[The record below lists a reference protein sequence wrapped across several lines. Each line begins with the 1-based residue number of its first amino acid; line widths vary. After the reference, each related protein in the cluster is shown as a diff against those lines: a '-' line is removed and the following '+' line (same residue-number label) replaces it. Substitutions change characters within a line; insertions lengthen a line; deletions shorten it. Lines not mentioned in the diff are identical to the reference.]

1 MKRNTIVALLI
12 VAVMAIII
20 ISSLTSG
27 EENEAYI
34 ARIEQEREEKDRDMR
49 IAEDSPFAPDS
60 VEYKGLNYFPVD
72 RDYKIKAKL
81 EMITNKKIVTLVTSD
96 EGEKQYLEFAYA
108 IFDLHDKTN
117 RLLILETVGGEFDGM
132 LFLAFGDATSAGET
146 YGAGRYVELERGGE
160 NSIAIDFNQAYNPY
174 CAYTDGYSCPFP
186 PRENLLEVPIRAGE
200 KNYDE

>member
-1 MKRNTIVALLI
+1 MKRNTVVIALIIVVLG
-12 VAVMAIII
+12 III

-27 EENEAYI
+27 EENEAYV

-60 VEYKGLNYFPVD
+60 VEYNGLNYFSVD

-81 EMITNKKIVTLVTSD
+81 EMITDKKIVTLPTS
-96 EGEKQYLEFAYA
+96 EGDKKQYLEFAYA
-108 IFDLHDKTN
+108 IFDLNDKTN

-132 LFLAFGDATSAGET
+132 LFLAFGDATSAGDT
-146 YGAGRYVELERGGE
+146 YGAGRYLELEKAGE
-160 NSIAIDFNQAYNPY
+160 NSITIDFNQAYNPY
-174 CAYTDGYSCPFP
+174 CAYTDGFSCPFP

-200 KNYDE
+200 MNYDE